1 MFFEAEAHHALHA
14 WPQEP
19 ERTLKKKKQGTR
31 KEKCAKHE
39 VKLVILIIHS
49 YINIV

>member
-19 ERTLKKKKQGTR
+19 ERTLKKTAGHQKKNNSQNM
-31 KEKCAKHE
+31 K
-39 VKLVILIIHS
+39 
-49 YINIV
+49 

>member
-19 ERTLKKKKQGTR
+19 ERTFKKKTAGHQKKNNAQ
-31 KEKCAKHE
+31 KM
-39 VKLVILIIHS
+39 KL
-49 YINIV
+49 N